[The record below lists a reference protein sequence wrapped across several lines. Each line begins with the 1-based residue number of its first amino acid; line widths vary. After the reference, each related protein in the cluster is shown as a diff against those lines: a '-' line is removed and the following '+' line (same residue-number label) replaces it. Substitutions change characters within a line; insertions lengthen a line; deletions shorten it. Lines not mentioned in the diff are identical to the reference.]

1 MRRPGVAWLVGALV
15 LAAACG
21 TFAGC
26 FTGSEGLEPPTD
38 ALYFPTALRISPGRS
53 TLYVVN
59 SDFDLQYNGGT
70 VFAMNVDPVEGA
82 EGLAA
87 DGIRRV
93 AERVAERIAA
103 GDDPSAVCAA
113 IGSSPNANDTL
124 YPGVCSAI
132 DASPFVRA
140 YATVGAFGSHLE
152 LVPNSVGPGLR
163 LFVTVRGDPS
173 VTYFDVVDD
182 RDPANPSRPCDRD
195 FCLECGGLGDELRCA
210 SSHLVGENLFTSERG
225 LILPPEPLG
234 LAASPS
240 PSLDAIVV
248 AHQTTGS
255 ASLVVNRWGAGD
267 SVGKPFRDS
276 PSLEF
281 ILQNLP
287 DAPTSVAVVPAPRI
301 VDVRNLDYAPGFVV
315 THRANASLSVLRFEP
330 DAKAAPPRPFIVQQ
344 ETVPISLSNDGTDSR
359 GIVFDTTERSACE
372 ANCAESLCPDGD
384 SCEANQPF
392 VGCLT
397 DCLDVPVGLYVVNRT
412 PASLLVGRL
421 ETTPV
426 FQGTA
431 LVGVTE
437 TFTLTDTMPLPLGA
451 ANVAVGS
458 IVGKDGE
465 LQTRLF
471 VTSFDA
477 RFVSIVDPLLRRVES
492 SVRTGRGP
500 LYVTFDVDPVAK
512 QSHLY
517 VSEFTD
523 SYVSVIDLDSRRL
536 TYGTALLNIGPP
548 KAPREEQ

>member
-1 MRRPGVAWLVGALV
+1 MGALLRTLPCV
-15 LAAACG
+15 AV
-21 TFAGC
+21 AGC

-38 ALYFPTALRISPGRS
+38 ALYFPTALRVSPGRS

-70 VFAMNVDPVEGA
+70 VFALNLDPVSGA

-93 AERVAERIAA
+93 AERVAERIEA
-103 GDDPSAVCAA
+103 GDDPTAVCAA

-132 DASPFVRA
+132 DAAPFVRA
-140 YATVGAFGSHLE
+140 FATTGAFGSHLD
-152 LVPNSVGPGLR
+152 LVPNASGPGLR

-173 VTYFDVVDD
+173 LTYFDVVDD
-182 RDPANPSRPCDRD
+182 RDPANLSRPCGRD
-195 FCLECGGLGDELRCA
+195 FCLECGGLGEELRCA
-210 SSHLVGENLFTSERG
+210 PSHLIGENLFTSERG
-225 LILPPEPLG
+225 LLLPPEPLG

-240 PSLDAIVV
+240 PALDALVI
-248 AHQTTGS
+248 AHQTTNS

-281 ILQNLP
+281 VLQNLP
-287 DAPTSVAVVPAPRI
+287 DAPTSVAGVPPPRI
-301 VDVRNLDYAPGFVV
+301 VDVRRLDYAPGFVV

-344 ETVPISLSNDGTDSR
+344 ETVPISLSNDGTHSR
-359 GIVFDTTERSACE
+359 GITFDTSERSACE
-372 ANCAESLCPDGD
+372 ATCAESLCPDGEACD
-384 SCEANQPF
+384 ANQLF

-397 DCLDVPVGLYVVNRT
+397 DCLDVPVGMYVVNRT
-412 PASLLVGRL
+412 PASLLVGRM

-426 FQGTA
+426 FQGSA
-431 LVGVTE
+431 LTGVTE
-437 TFTLTDTMPLPLGA
+437 TFTLTDTLPLPLGA
-451 ANVAVGS
+451 ANVEVGS
-458 IVGKDGE
+458 IVGLDGE

-477 RFVSIVDPLLRRVES
+477 RFVSIVDPLLRRVEF

-500 LYVTFDVDPVAK
+500 LHVAFDVDPVAK
-512 QSHLY
+512 RSHLY
-517 VSEFTD
+517 VSKFTD
-523 SYVSVIDLDSRRL
+523 SYLSVIDLDARRI
-536 TYGTALLNIGPP
+536 TYGTALVNIGPP